1 MQLKDIVEYVV
12 DNRGKSAPVSDKGEY
27 PLIEINAIGGF
38 HPDYSAIRKYVS
50 GDVYKCW
57 FRAGHPKKNDIL
69 LPTVG
74 TIGIASLMDE
84 TEGCIAQNLI
94 ALRIKPSVCAEYIYY
109 YLNSDQTKQY
119 LLNLNIGGVQPSIK
133 VPHLLAMPIVLPSY
147 KEQRAIANILLS
159 LDNKIALNNRINHNL
174 EEQAHALY
182 KSWFIDFEP
191 FKDGKFVESEFG
203 PIPEGWDILRF
214 DGFSTLSNERVENEF
229 IPEFSV
235 TNTGIFPRE
244 AKFNKTLSSS
254 SLKNKAIRKGDL
266 VFGMSRDILN
276 WGVMKEKEGGVSSAY
291 TVYNLDSSLMNEIY
305 LENFMKHHL
314 QYFKDLIKPAA
325 REGQGIDKKL
335 LATKVVYLPTKEVW
349 NSFFNVYSKIGSE
362 REHILSETNKLTLLR
377 DELLPVLMEGHNCNI
392 L

>member
-1 MQLKDIVEYVV
+1 MEGIKTYRLGEISEMKYGKLPPESKSEGLYPVYSGYRYVGYTDSFNCCKGTIIVVA
-12 DNRGKSAPVSDKGEY
+12 RGVGGTGDVK
-27 PLIEINAIGGF
+27 LIEQ
-38 HPDYSAIRKYVS
+38 DCY
-50 GDVYKCW
+50 
-57 FRAGHPKKNDIL
+57 L
-69 LPTVG
+69 T
-74 TIGIASLMDE
+74 
-84 TEGCIAQNLI
+84 NLSI
-94 ALRIKPSVCAEYIYY
+94 SVV
-109 YLNSDQTKQY
+109 LN
-119 LLNLNIGGVQPSIK
+119 PSICDPAYFYYK
-133 VPHLLAMPIVLPSY
+133 FLNNNLRYLDSGSAQSQITIDDLKRVDVILPSLL
-147 KEQRAIANILLS
+147 EQQRIVRVLKS
-159 LDNKIALNNRINHNL
+159 FDNKISLNNRINHNL
-174 EEQAHALY
+174 EEQAYALY

-214 DGFSTLSNERVENEF
+214 DEFSTLSNERVENEF

-291 TVYNLDSSLMNEIY
+291 TVYHLNPSLMNEIY
-305 LENFMKHHL
+305 LENFIQHHL

-335 LATKVVYLPTKEVW
+335 LATKVVYQPTKEVW
-349 NSFFNVYSKIGSE
+349 NSFLNVYSKIGSE
-362 REHILSETNKLTLLR
+362 RKHLLLETNKLTLLR
-377 DELLPVLMEGHNCNI
+377 DELLPVLMEGHNFNI